1 MQFFVK
7 TKEKDGIA
15 KFVGEFILNLPIEV
29 ERMFIPM
36 NYMTKENPAGTHW
49 TLLEYDFSEGEWNY
63 YNSVEGYKSN
73 CKKQALIMAKACMPY
88 LIQRYDELNLSPQI
102 VDIKREPLVYKD
114 IFTKIVPEQGH
125 HPDCLIFVC
134 YYMKMSMKSQVRDKW
149 LKLGKEDAVEKA
161 NKKRVSLVLK
171 MLTDLG
177 NSWAIDANEDI
188 WDDVARQCD
197 EAERQM

>member
-1 MQFFVK
+1 FFVK
-7 TKEKDGIA
+7 TKEKYGIS
-15 KFVGEFILNLPIEV
+15 KYVGEFILNLPIEV
-29 ERMFIPM
+29 EKMFIPM

-49 TLLEYDFSEGEWNY
+49 KLLEYDFSEGEWNF
-63 YNSVEGYKSN
+63 YNSLEGYKVN

-88 LIQRYDELNLSPQI
+88 LIERYDKLNLSPEI

-114 IFTKIVPEQGH
+114 IFARNVPEQGH

-134 YYMKMSMKSQVRDKW
+134 YYMKMSMKSEVRQKW

-171 MLTDLG
+171 LLTDIRK
-177 NSWAIDANEDI
+177 SWGINANEYI
-188 WDDVARQCD
+188 WDDVAHQCD
-197 EAERQM
+197 EAMRKCS